1 MYNRVIR
8 KRNGDFMYRL
18 IAIDIDD
25 TLLTDDIKIT
35 ERTSSAIKA
44 AQAKN
49 VIVVL
54 CTGRTIKGAERFYH
68 QLKLDTLFITSGGAE
83 IYDAQR
89 KRVFEN
95 ELDPA
100 IVKQVLQ
107 YAYDNDIHAQV
118 YLNGELVYK
127 ERNKYSAL
135 YEIPYGY
142 PGIPMPDI
150 MQMSKIVTPKVLYVL
165 DADKAPAVKKDV
177 VEKFASLAIN
187 TSKPMFIEF
196 ATVGVSKGVAL
207 KFVADYYNVELADV
221 IAIGDSQIDAPMIKD
236 AGLGV
241 AMENGT
247 DALKQIADITCPS
260 NENDG
265 VAYVI
270 EKYILEA

>member
-1 MYNRVIR
+1 
-8 KRNGDFMYRL
+8 MYRL

-25 TLLTDDIKIT
+25 TLLTGDIKIT
-35 ERTSSAIKA
+35 ERVSSAIKA
-44 AQAKN
+44 AQEKN

-54 CTGRTIKGAERFYH
+54 STGRTIKGAERFYH

-118 YLNGELVYK
+118 YIDGELVYK

-142 PGIPMPDI
+142 PGILEPDL
-150 MQMSKIVTPKVLYVL
+150 MQMSEIVTPKVLYVL
-165 DADKAPAVKKDV
+165 DESRAPAVKKDV
-177 VEKFASLAIN
+177 VSKFSSLVIN
-187 TSKPMFIEF
+187 TSKSTYIEF
-196 ATVGVSKGVAL
+196 SSVGVSKGVAL
-207 KFVADYYNVELADV
+207 KHVADYYNVDLKDV
-221 IAIGDSQIDAPMIKD
+221 IAIGDSQIDAAMLNA

-241 AMENGT
+241 AVENAP
-247 DALKQIADITCPS
+247 DELKQIADITCPS
-260 NENDG
+260 NEDDG

>member
-1 MYNRVIR
+1 MY
-8 KRNGDFMYRL
+8 KL

-25 TLLTDDIKIT
+25 TLLNDDIKIT
-35 ERTSSAIKA
+35 DRVFGAIKA
-44 AQAKN
+44 AQDKG

-54 CTGRTIKGAERFYH
+54 CTGRTLKGGERFYE

-83 IYDAQR
+83 IYDSNR
-89 KRVFEN
+89 SRVYED
-95 ELDPA
+95 EVDPVL
-100 IVKQVLQ
+100 VKQVLQ

-118 YLNGELVYK
+118 YIDGELVYK

-135 YEIPYGY
+135 YEIPYGH
-142 PGIPMPDI
+142 PGILIPDLMEHDEI
-150 MQMSKIVTPKVLYVL
+150 LTPKVLYVL
-165 DADKAPAVKKDV
+165 DAHRASAVKEDV
-177 VEKFASLAIN
+177 QRKFATLAIK

-196 ATVGVSKGVAL
+196 ASVGVSKAVGL
-207 KFVADYYNVELADV
+207 QFVADYYNIEIKDV
-221 IAIGDSQIDAPMIKD
+221 IAIGDSQIDAPMIEL

-241 AMENGT
+241 VMQNAPE
-247 DALKQIADITCPS
+247 ALKDIADIICPS